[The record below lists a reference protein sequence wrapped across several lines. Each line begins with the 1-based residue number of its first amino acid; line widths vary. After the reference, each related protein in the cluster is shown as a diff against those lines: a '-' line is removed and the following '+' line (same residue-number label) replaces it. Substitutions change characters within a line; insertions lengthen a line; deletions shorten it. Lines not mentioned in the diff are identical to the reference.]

1 MESESTQAIG
11 YVRNSTS
18 NQQKGGTIIY
28 QQRAIYSFGTSNN
41 ILVKSMFSDEAV
53 SGTVELSKRKGVLEL
68 IGFLETHREIKILI
82 IYSLDRI
89 ARDLWI
95 QEQFILL
102 MKKYNIQ
109 ILSLREPDF
118 FGSDPTR
125 TFIRQM
131 LGATSQYE
139 KTLITSRTIAGR
151 INKAR
156 SGKFSGGRIPY
167 GFSITQETENQK
179 KSDLIINENQS
190 KNIKLI
196 FEMKAKKMS
205 YRSIANYLNTQS
217 VNSPSGGQKWFAAS
231 VRFILLNP
239 IYRGVLNYK
248 EFKTVRNDL
257 AIVQ

>member
-102 MKKYNIQ
+102 MKKYNIR
-109 ILSLREPDF
+109 IISLREPDL
-118 FGSDPTR
+118 FGNDATR

-156 SGKFSGGRIPY
+156 SGKFSGGRVPY
-167 GFSITQETENQK
+167 GFSITQATENQK
-179 KSDLIINENQS
+179 KSDLIINKNQS

-196 FEMKAKKMS
+196 FEMKAKRMS
-205 YRSIANYLNTQS
+205 YRAIANQLNIMHLE
-217 VNSPSGGQKWFAAS
+217 SPSGGKKWYAGT
-231 VRFILLNP
+231 VRYLLMNP
-239 IYRGVLNYK
+239 LYKGELGYK
-248 EFKTVRNDL
+248 EFITVRNDL
-257 AIVQ
+257 AIV